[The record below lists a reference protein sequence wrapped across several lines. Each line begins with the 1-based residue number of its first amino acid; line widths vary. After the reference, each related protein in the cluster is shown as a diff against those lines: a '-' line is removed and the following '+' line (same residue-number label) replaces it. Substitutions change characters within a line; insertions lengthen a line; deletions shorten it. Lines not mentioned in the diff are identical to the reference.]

1 MSTELADRIEIVDCL
16 ARYAEAVDGH
26 DWDLLDTVFLPD
38 APCDYSEVASFR
50 GTATELKAWLAAR
63 MPPPGVYYHLLG
75 PPQVKLDGDV
85 ARVVTPCLNPMPSG
99 AGSTALLGHWYRDT
113 MVRTADGWR
122 IADRHF
128 SVTWRI
134 DPPRPPDGDRSAAS
148 EAKQEITEAL
158 YRYCHA
164 VDRDDRQTALAVWH
178 PDGTADYGADLY
190 QGPAGGLI
198 DWLWETHAATSAR
211 SHQVTNVLID
221 VDVDAGTARSEAYVT
236 VALRHAEGSRGEA
249 DVSVARARY
258 LDEWSHRDERWA
270 IDHRRLVID
279 MTSPA

>member
-1 MSTELADRIEIVDCL
+1 MSDEISDRIGIADCM

-50 GTATELKAWLAAR
+50 GTATELKAWLAAH
-63 MPPPGVYYHLLG
+63 MPPPGLYYHLLG

-85 ARVVTPCLNPMPSG
+85 ARVVTPCLNPMPVG
-99 AGSTALLGHWYRDT
+99 EGSTALLGHWYRDT

-122 IADRHF
+122 IADRYF

-134 DPPRPPDGDRSAAS
+134 DPQGRADDRLAAS
-148 EAKQEITEAL
+148 AAKQEITEAL
-158 YRYCHA
+158 HRYCHA
-164 VDRDDRQTALAVWH
+164 VDRYDRETALAVWH
-178 PDGTADYGADLY
+178 PDGTADYGEELY
-190 QGPAGGLI
+190 QGPVGGLI
-198 DWLWETHAATSAR
+198 DWLWETHAGTTAR

-221 VDVDAGTARSEAYVT
+221 LELDADAARSEAYVT
-236 VALRHAEGSRGEA
+236 VALQHAEPARGEA
-249 DVSVARARY
+249 AVTVARARY
-258 LDEWSHRDERWA
+258 IDTWSRRNGRWA

-279 MTSPA
+279 MSSTT